1 MVELIRIWLKERFFY
16 VSVNGVDSYIKCSWD
31 GIIQGLILGPILY
44 AIFIS
49 PLFDIENLT
58 CYADDK
64 FPMVQDKDRSALL
77 TKMQKKLENII
88 TWLTKSGM
96 VVNEAKT
103 ELCLFCRYDTPPI
116 VININGKYV
125 ISKKVIK

>member
-1 MVELIRIWLKERFFY
+1 MGLPNDIVDLIKIWLKERFFY
-16 VSVNGVDSYIKCSWD
+16 VSVNGVDSYIKCSWN
-31 GIIQGLILGPILY
+31 GIIQGSILGPILY

-64 FPMVQDKDRSALL
+64 FPLVQNKSRLELVS
-77 TKMQKKLENII
+77 KMQMKLENII
-88 TWLTKSGM
+88 IWLTKSGM

-103 ELCLFCRYDTPPI
+103 DLCLFCKHDCPPP
-116 VININGKYV
+116 
-125 ISKKVIK
+125 